1 MRITDDVFDSVDD
14 PAVPVQRA
22 VLRPAAR
29 AGHWMVDG
37 ADGQHVPRRPR
48 RRRELKK
55 VRHLAKRERLLLA
68 HDLAGTLGTEVRC
81 MPPEMPERSWRPTP
95 NSVLFIVISGLSKL
109 QFVKALSFARN
120 WQTAALC
127 PTPVD
132 ESQPIM

>member
-55 VRHLAKRERLLLA
+55 VRDLAKRERLLLA
-68 HDLAGTLGTEVRC
+68 HDLAVTLGTESDDASREIVAAYPKQRPVHRNQRLVEAPVRQSLVVR
-81 MPPEMPERSWRPTP
+81 PELTDGRAVP
-95 NSVLFIVISGLSKL
+95 NSG
-109 QFVKALSFARN
+109 R
-120 WQTAALC
+120 
-127 PTPVD
+127 
-132 ESQPIM
+132 